1 MRRFGQAEEGQT
13 TVELALCLPVVVF
26 VVVAVIEIGLIVGDQ
41 IRLWHAA
48 REAAR
53 QAVVDDDTDAA
64 VEAAERAGFDSLDV
78 TIEPDPHFRR
88 QGEPL
93 EVTLV
98 YDRPG
103 AMPLVGR
110 LFEHVELEST
120 ATMRIERP

>member
-1 MRRFGQAEEGQT
+1 LPSRVRDEAGQT

-26 VVVAVIEIGLIVGDQ
+26 VVVAVIEIGLIVADQ
-41 IRLWHAA
+41 VRLWHAA

-53 QAVVDDDTDAA
+53 QAVVDDDTGAA
-64 VEAAERAGFDSLDV
+64 MEAARRAGFDSLDV
-78 TIEPDPHFRR
+78 TLDPESNYRQ

-93 EVTLV
+93 TVKIV

-103 AMPLVGR
+103 AMPLIGR
-110 LFEHVELEST
+110 LFEHIELEST

>member
-1 MRRFGQAEEGQT
+1 VPSPIRDEGGQT

-26 VVVAVIEIGLIVGDQ
+26 VVVAVIEVGLIVADQ
-41 IRLWHAA
+41 VRLWHAA

-64 VEAAERAGFDSLDV
+64 IDAAQRAGFDSLDV
-78 TIEPDPHFRR
+78 TVDPESNYRQ

-93 EVTLV
+93 SGTVV

-103 AMPLVGR
+103 AMPLIGR
-110 LFEHVELEST
+110 LFEHIELQST

>member
-1 MRRFGQAEEGQT
+1 VPFRVRDEAGQT

-26 VVVAVIEIGLIVGDQ
+26 VVVAVIEIGLIVADQ

-48 REAAR
+48 REAVR
-53 QAVVDDDTDAA
+53 QAVVDDDAGAA
-64 VEAAERAGFDSLDV
+64 TEAARRAGFDSLDV
-78 TIEPDPHFRR
+78 SLDPESNYRQ

-93 EVTLV
+93 TVKVV

-103 AMPLVGR
+103 AMPLIGR
-110 LFEHVELEST
+110 LFEHIELEST

>member
-1 MRRFGQAEEGQT
+1 MPVRIRGERGQT
-13 TVELALCLPVVVF
+13 TVELALCLPVVMF
-26 VVVAVIEIGLIVGDQ
+26 VVIAVIEVGLIVADQ
-41 IRLWHAA
+41 VRLWHAA

-64 VEAAERAGFDSLDV
+64 IDAAQRAGFGSLDV
-78 TIEPDPHFRR
+78 TLDPESNYRQ

-93 EVTLV
+93 TVRVV

-103 AMPLVGR
+103 TMPLIGR
-110 LFEHVELEST
+110 LFEHIELEST